1 MNDRS
6 LVAVTSSLDL
16 EAGRSKRPS
25 VFLYTNYLIAL
36 ERMGLAGVLLTPSHS
51 PESVDALLARCSG
64 LVLSG
69 GEDVAPSRY
78 GEKPHPNLE
87 EVLPERDE
95 MECRAIQTAF
105 ELELPVLAIC
115 RGIQILNVYLG
126 GTLYQDLHDQYETP
140 LDHSQSQPWET
151 RTHVV
156 HVEPASRL
164 CKLVDC
170 EDLTINSFHH
180 QAIKDLAPGLRVVAR
195 AEDGIIEGVES
206 TEHDWVVGVQWH
218 PERHEARAEDVLD
231 PDRNLFNGFRRAV
244 AGYASGHVLSTS

>member
-1 MNDRS
+1 MMNDRP

-16 EAGRSKRPS
+16 EAGSSKRPS
-25 VFLYTNYLIAL
+25 VFLYANYVVAL
-36 ERMGLAGVLLTPSHS
+36 ERMGLAAVLLTPSHTAA
-51 PESVDALLARCSG
+51 SVDALLARCSG
-64 LVLSG
+64 LLLSG

-87 EVLPERDE
+87 EVLPARDE
-95 MECRAIQTAF
+95 MECHAIRTAF
-105 ELELPVLAIC
+105 GLELPVLAIC
-115 RGIQILNVYLG
+115 RGIQMLNVYLG
-126 GTLYQDLHDQYETP
+126 GTLYQDLYDQYDTGVE
-140 LDHSQSQPWET
+140 HSQSAPWEA

-164 CKLVDC
+164 CKLVEC

-206 TEHDWVVGVQWH
+206 LEHDWVVGVQWH
-218 PERHEARAEDVLD
+218 PERHEARADDVPD
-231 PDRNLFNGFRRAV
+231 PDRSLFKGFRAAV
-244 AGYASGHVLSTS
+244 AAHVGGHVLST